1 MDGEQRRSVEQP
13 AADQRKRS
21 GRPIRHLVLIVILLG
36 GAVWKDV
43 TPVHAATLVV
53 DDDRLQCPGAAFTS
67 IQAAIDA
74 AAQGDAIEVCAGT
87 YAEQVVLGPGKD
99 HLTLRSAQPL
109 AAEIRAP
116 ATLSAGGI
124 ISVNGARNIAI
135 REFKIAGP
143 YAVTGCAP
151 NILSGI
157 RLEGGV
163 TATISSNHIAGIR
176 PADSA
181 LDGCRFAYAINVVG
195 AAQGQQGPPNSV
207 TIEGNLIEGYLRGG
221 IVVTGANS
229 NARIAANRLVGDG
242 PTPVYGQFGMEILR
256 GASVE
261 ITAND
266 ISRHQYTGPQS
277 VQSSGITLVELSGKA
292 RVEGNRLSNNDR
304 GISLFQVSNAAIRM
318 NQAVGHPLWGIG
330 AFSNASDNSF
340 RLNLARD
347 NNVGDCVD
355 HTTGDGT
362 AGTANTWGF
371 NIGGTSTP
379 SGICAGGSAPSGLTP

>member
-1 MDGEQRRSVEQP
+1 MYGEQPRPAEQLP
-13 AADQRKRS
+13 AAHRKRPA
-21 GRPIRHLVLIVILLG
+21 RLIRRVVLIIVLLG
-36 GAVWKDV
+36 GAAWNDM

-53 DDDRLQCPGAAFTS
+53 DDDRLQCPGAPFTS
-67 IQAAIDA
+67 IQAAVDA
-74 AAQGDAIEVCAGT
+74 AAPGDSIEVCAGT

-99 HLTLRSAQPL
+99 DLTLRSAQPQ

-124 ISVNGARNIAI
+124 IFVNGARNIAI
-135 REFKIAGP
+135 HEFRITGP
-143 YAVTGCAP
+143 FAVTGCAP
-151 NILSGI
+151 STLSGI

-163 TATISSNHIAGIR
+163 TAAISKNHIAGIR
-176 PADSA
+176 PADPA

-207 TIEGNLIEGYLRGG
+207 TLEGNLIEGYLRGG

-229 NARIAANRLVGDG
+229 NARIAANRFVGDG

-256 GASVE
+256 GAAVD

-277 VQSSGITLVELSGKA
+277 VQSSGITLVELSGNV

-304 GISLFQVSNAAIRM
+304 GISLFQVSNATIGM
-318 NQAVGHPLWGIG
+318 NQAVGHLLWGIG
-330 AFSNASDNSF
+330 AFTNAADNTL

-347 NNVGDCVD
+347 NEAGDCID

-362 AGTANTWGF
+362 AGTANSWGI
-371 NIGGTSTP
+371 NVGSTSTP
-379 SGICAGGSAPSGLTP
+379 EGICANGLASPRAPP